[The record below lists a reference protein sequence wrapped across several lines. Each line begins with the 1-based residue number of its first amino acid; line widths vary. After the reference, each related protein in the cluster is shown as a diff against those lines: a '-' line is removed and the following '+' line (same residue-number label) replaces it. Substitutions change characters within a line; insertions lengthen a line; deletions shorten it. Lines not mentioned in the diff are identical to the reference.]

1 DAQLRREHARPFWQV
16 PADVQTVPSHDTSA
30 PPSGNGVAAGHA
42 PEQPP
47 PWHVAQ
53 STRKHPFVSC
63 HVVSVCPPEPMTVAR
78 SDHSHGWFSQYRP
91 LDPGTRRKV
100 TEPRQEAGAE
110 ESLPESR
117 TAAGLSRLPSAA
129 AKLPSSAAAS
139 TTEPPLELEPLPLE
153 PLSTFDASSPPMDDA
168 EEPQCTEKRLTAIR
182 PHRRRSLMRA
192 SVAVKRQVTRPR
204 LREAF
209 Q

>member
-1 DAQLRREHARPFWQV
+1 YVNGTSTHTGVPDAEPPKHAPASTGPPNAHMWAVYCPADAQLRREHARPFWQV

-63 HVVSVCPPEPMTVAR
+63 HVVSVCPPEPITVAR

-129 AKLPSSAAAS
+129 AKLPS
-139 TTEPPLELEPLPLE
+139 
-153 PLSTFDASSPPMDDA
+153 
-168 EEPQCTEKRLTAIR
+168 
-182 PHRRRSLMRA
+182 
-192 SVAVKRQVTRPR
+192 
-204 LREAF
+204 
-209 Q
+209 